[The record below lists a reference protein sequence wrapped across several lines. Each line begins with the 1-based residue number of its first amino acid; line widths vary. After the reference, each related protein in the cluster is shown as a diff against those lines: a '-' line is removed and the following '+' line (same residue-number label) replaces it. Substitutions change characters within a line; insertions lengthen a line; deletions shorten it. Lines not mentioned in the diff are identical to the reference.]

1 MTKKTDGKL
10 KILYVKDILEQDLK
24 DGQTISMRELLW
36 KLSERGISAE
46 RKSVSDDLRLLK
58 QYGLPIVCI
67 RRGKATVYTLK
78 KSL

>member
-1 MTKKTDGKL
+1 MAKKTNGKL
-10 KILYVKDILEQDLK
+10 KILYVKDILEHDLMN
-24 DGQTISMRELLW
+24 GQSISMREILL

-58 QYGLPIVCI
+58 QYGLPVHCI

-78 KSL
+78 KTP